1 MGISLS
7 FSHCA
12 EAAADAAGGESMPA
26 TRFQVEIRPV
36 LPEQLSRLEEV
47 ANDLYFT
54 WGRRG
59 VRRLFAQLDQDC
71 WDQCGH
77 NPKVFLRRVP
87 QRRLEAAAGDP
98 ILLAEYRQVLSA
110 YDFYLEDSSRTES
123 DQYLDREQDLVAYFC
138 AEFGFD
144 ESIPIYA
151 GGLGIL
157 AADYC
162 KAMSNLRVPFVG
174 VGMLYRQGYFTQRIL
189 GQGEQVADYPFTE
202 AADLPCAPVRRP
214 GGDEV
219 RVQVELPGR
228 VLHLRV
234 WEARAGH
241 IRLFLLDSDLPE
253 NRADDQTITHQLYG
267 GDIHN
272 RMHQELVLGIGG
284 VRALRT
290 LGLNPTIWHINEGHA
305 AFQILERCREHVR
318 RGLDFPSAVEL
329 VSANTVFTTHTPVP
343 AGHDVFDAQLMRL
356 HFGTFLT
363 EVGIEEA
370 ELLALG
376 ANPRQPDGFNMTALA
391 LRCSRFHN
399 GVSRIHGQV
408 ASQMESYI
416 WPQVPPQEN
425 SIGYVTNGVD
435 IDTFLGRSWVA
446 LFEMYKG
453 GGWRANPTDTAF
465 WKGFIDGIPTHVY
478 LSVRQVLKSEMLE
491 SARRR
496 ALVQYKRANF
506 TEAMIQQITRQLGP
520 QSLNTLVIGFARRF
534 ATYKRATLLFQDLER
549 LARILS
555 DPKRPVLFIFAGKAH
570 PNDAPGQGL
579 IKQVF
584 EISMRPEFLGKI
596 VLLEDYN
603 LSLARDLMPGV
614 DVWLNVPEYPKEA
627 CGTSGMKAAANGAIN
642 LSVLDGWW
650 GEAYDGENGWAI
662 NPRPETDPQVR
673 DREEAEELLSL
684 LEHQVI
690 PLYYRRNTEGEP
702 EGWVLKSK
710 ASMKSV
716 LPRYNS
722 IRMAVDY
729 LRDYY
734 GPARNHGRALWAND
748 AAGARELAQWKQRVV
763 GAWQDVRA
771 RLASRPP
778 AAVTAGQR
786 IRLEVAVEL
795 NGLAPEDVVVE
806 CLIGRLTDLGE
817 FRSARRVPFK
827 AAKRAPAGSEQTYCL
842 DLASAMDEPPLEGL
856 RHYQIRVYPHQRLQ
870 AHPFECGCMLW
881 L

>member
-1 MGISLS
+1 
-7 FSHCA
+7 
-12 EAAADAAGGESMPA
+12 MPV

-36 LPEQLSRLEEV
+36 LPEQLSRLEDL
-47 ANDLYFT
+47 ASDLYFT

-59 VRRLFAQLDQDC
+59 VRRLFAQLDQDY

-77 NPKVFLRRVP
+77 NPKVFLRGVP
-87 QRRLEAAAGDP
+87 QRRLEAAATDP
-98 ILLAEYRQVLSA
+98 ILLAEYRRVLSA
-110 YDFYLEDSSRTES
+110 YDTYMEDRSRTAS
-123 DQYLDREQDLVAYFC
+123 DQYLDREQDLVAYFS

-202 AADLPCAPVRRP
+202 AADLPCAPARRP

-241 IRLFLLDSDLPE
+241 IRLFLLDSDLPD
-253 NRADDQTITHQLYG
+253 NRPEDQTITHQLYG

-272 RMHQELVLGIGG
+272 RIHQEIVLGIGG

-305 AFQILERCREHVR
+305 AFQIIERCREYA
-318 RGLDFPSAVEL
+318 GGGMDFQTAVEL
-329 VSANTVFTTHTPVP
+329 VAANTVFTTHTPVP

-363 EVGIEEA
+363 EVGIEES

-376 ANPRQPDGFNMTALA
+376 ASPRQPQGFNMTALA

-408 ASQMESYI
+408 ASQMGSYI

-446 LFEMYKG
+446 LFDMYKG
-453 GGWRANPTDTAF
+453 GGWRAKPTDTAF
-465 WKGFIDGIPTHVY
+465 WKGFIDSIPNHVY
-478 LSVRQVLKSEMLE
+478 LSVRQVLKSEMVE

-506 TEAMIQQITRQLGP
+506 TEAMIEQVTRYLRPQNLG
-520 QSLNTLVIGFARRF
+520 TLMVGFARRF
-534 ATYKRATLLFQDLER
+534 ATYKRATLLFQDLDR
-549 LARILS
+549 LARILN

-570 PNDAPGQGL
+570 PNDIPGQNL
-579 IKQVF
+579 IREVF

-596 VLLEDYN
+596 ILLEDYN
-603 LSLARDLMPGV
+603 LSLALDLMPGV

-662 NPRPETDPQVR
+662 NPRPEVDAQAR
-673 DREEAEELLSL
+673 NREEAEELLNL

-690 PLYYRRNTEGEP
+690 PLYYKRNAEGEP
-702 EGWVLKSK
+702 EDWVLKSK

-716 LPRYNS
+716 LPSFNS
-722 IRMAVDY
+722 IRMAGDY
-729 LRDYY
+729 LRGYY
-734 GPARNHGRALWAND
+734 GPARNHGRLLGGND
-748 AAGARELAQWKQRVV
+748 AAGARELAEWKQRVAS
-763 GAWQDVRA
+763 AWDDVRV
-771 RLASRPP
+771 RLANTPP
-778 AAVTAGQR
+778 AAVTTGHS
-786 IRLEVAVEL
+786 IRVEVAVEL
-795 NGLAPEDVVVE
+795 NGLGAEDVVVE
-806 CLIGRLTDLGE
+806 CLIGRLTQFGD
-817 FRSARRVPFK
+817 FVPAHRIPFT
-827 AAKRAPAGSEQTYCL
+827 AAEAASAGSEQTYWV
-842 DLASAMDEPPLEGL
+842 DLTSAGDDLPMEGL
-856 RHYQIRVYPHQRLQ
+856 RHYQVRVYPHHRLE
-870 AHPFECGCMLW
+870 AHPFECGCILW